1 MYAPSTSGE
10 QLTPTLDLQ
19 FLPGVLLGIEPDQVN
34 EELRPG
40 LKQIQEEL
48 YLALY
53 DSKFDGRR

>member
-10 QLTPTLDLQ
+10 QLTPPLDLQ

-34 EELRPG
+34 EEFRPG
-40 LKQIQEEL
+40 LEQIQEGL

-53 DSKFDGRR
+53 DSKFDRRR